1 MGSDVDSVGL
11 GVVVEPVV
19 GAVVDV
25 VSEVEVVDIV
35 VVVVGSE
42 QHSSSVHSSSGVQI
56 FPVAG
61 SILSAQTDAPS

>member
-1 MGSDVDSVGL
+1 M
-11 GVVVEPVV
+11 V

-25 VSEVEVVDIV
+25 VSEVEVVDKV
-35 VVVVGSE
+35 VVEVGSE

>member
-25 VSEVEVVDIV
+25 VSEVDVVGIV
-35 VVVVGSE
+35 DVVVGSE

-56 FPVAG
+56 FPVSG
-61 SILSAQTDAPS
+61 SIVSAQTDAPF